1 MANTKKGGKGSSSKK
16 GSSSSKKKTTSKK
29 GSSVKY
35 VGKNKDYSKSFYELH
50 RTSIMLTYAIVAV
63 ILFFL
68 AVFKGY
74 NIWETIR
81 CGLFTFFGVGYYVL
95 ILVCLYLT
103 VRIIT
108 NNLKRGMIATNL
120 SAIVL
125 VASVSSVVHLFD
137 YSIGEG
143 GFEEWKTQ
151 FAEVVSDSWAKS
163 GDLFFEGGGILGGL
177 FGGTLLHS
185 FGKDGAFV
193 VVIATL
199 LASGFILLNL
209 DAESIRNSFLNIKDK
224 YILNKEEKA
233 VLKEER
239 QELHKKEREAKEAAK
254 KQRIEELRTQRKLAS
269 AAASANDQN
278 KATAKSSKKAA
289 DTSFASKTQP
299 IIDSF
304 DFNNTEIG
312 LDLKNHIQEDE
323 LSKNKRELKPVMPD
337 MELFS
342 MPVEIGDASP
352 KKSENNTIDISTDN
366 DSDKPDFFE
375 DISSNDEAFEAGVS
389 EANSENEVIIK
400 DAAQSAKEQLD
411 KTKSQSDNFVE
422 ESTPKKEYVLPPIDC
437 LKQPEFNLTADYE
450 SEMQETSKK
459 ILDTIKSFQVNV
471 SLVGITRG
479 PSVTRYEISPAPG
492 VKISKITGL
501 SKEISLA
508 LATSDIRFEA
518 PIPGKAAV
526 GIEVPNKRRDMVRL
540 SELIVS
546 DDYQK
551 AKSNKKKL
559 LTVALGKNVAGDV
572 ILTDLS
578 KLPHLLVAG
587 TTGSGKSVCMNCMIA
602 SILYNATP
610 SEVKLLMIDPKQV
623 EFPVYNGIPHLLV
636 PVITDVRKAAGSLSW
651 AVSEMENRYKAF
663 SKCGV
668 RDIEAFNKNLDKN
681 PEYQFMPQIVIF
693 IDELND
699 LMMVSPKEVE
709 DSICRLAQKARAAGM
724 HLVVATQRPSV
735 DVITGLI
742 KANIPSRLA
751 LSVSSQVDSRTIL
764 DVSGAEKLLG
774 NGDMLFSAVG
784 SSGHLRVQGA
794 FLSEDE
800 IETIVDFIKEQE
812 NASYDDDI
820 IEEIEKNATA
830 DDSSKKKGA
839 GVSGKDSGKQFDDL
853 LDKAVD
859 IITSTNSASTTALQ
873 RKLGIGYARA
883 ARIIDE
889 LEQLGYVSTPIGNNK
904 GRNVL
909 ITRTQYLEMKAGSE
923 VIQEEFDDD
932 FDILSD

>member
-1 MANTKKGGKGSSSKK
+1 MANSKKGGKSNTASKN
-16 GSSSSKKKTTSKK
+16 KKTTAAKNNKNNKK
-29 GSSVKY
+29 SGASSVKY

-50 RTSIMLTYAIVAV
+50 RTAIMLMYAFMAV
-63 ILFFL
+63 VFFFL
-68 AVFKGY
+68 AVFRGY
-74 NIWETIR
+74 NIWEAVR
-81 CGLFTFFGVGYYVL
+81 GGLFTFFGVGFYVL
-95 ILVCLYLT
+95 ILICAYLT
-103 VRIIT
+103 VKIIT
-108 NNLKRGMIATNL
+108 NNLKRGMI
-120 SAIVL
+120 SANISAFL
-125 VASVSSVVHLFD
+125 FIISVSSIVHLFG

-151 FAEVVSDSWAKS
+151 LVEVVAESWANK
-163 GDLFFEGGGILGGL
+163 GDLFCSGGGIVGAL
-177 FGGTLLHS
+177 FGGTFLHC

-199 LASGFILLNL
+199 LVSGFILLNL
-209 DAESIRNSFLNIKDK
+209 DAESLRNAFINIKDK
-224 YILNKEEKA
+224 YVVSKEEKA
-233 VLKEER
+233 IIKEEKAIIKEDKENR
-239 QELHKKEREAKEAAK
+239 RIQEMESLKAAK
-254 KQRIEELRTQRKLAS
+254 KKRLEELRAQRAAENKAVKNNSNLSKS
-269 AAASANDQN
+269 AAD
-278 KATAKSSKKAA
+278 KIK
-289 DTSFASKTQP
+289 TS
-299 IIDSF
+299 DNF
-304 DFNNTEIG
+304 DFNTTEIDLDMKNLSDNLEFQKDKRNLKPCIPDGSLFAIPENSESKVEENTETLN
-312 LDLKNHIQEDE
+312 LDIPFD
-323 LSKNKRELKPVMPD
+323 
-337 MELFS
+337 
-342 MPVEIGDASP
+342 
-352 KKSENNTIDISTDN
+352 DISEIV
-366 DSDKPDFFE
+366 SK
-375 DISSNDEAFEAGVS
+375 DISSDESITITS
-389 EANSENEVIIK
+389 EESIIIE
-400 DAAQSAKEQLD
+400 DAAQTAKDQLD
-411 KTKSQSDNFVE
+411 KTVTRADNFVE
-422 ESTPKKEYVLPPIDC
+422 EKKVKKDYVLPPVDC
-437 LKQPEFNLTADYE
+437 LRQPEFNFGADYQT
-450 SEMQETSKK
+450 EMKETSQK
-459 ILDTIKSFQVNV
+459 ILDTLKSFNIDVT
-471 SLVGITRG
+471 LVGITRG

-501 SKEISLA
+501 AKEISLA

-526 GIEVPNKRRDMVRL
+526 GIEVPNKTRDKVTLR
-540 SELIVS
+540 ELIVS
-546 DDYQK
+546 EEYQAIK
-551 AKSNKKKL
+551 DNKKKL
-559 LTVALGKNVAGDV
+559 LTVALGKNVSGNV

-651 AVSEMENRYKAF
+651 AVSEMENRYRTF

-668 RDIEAFNKNLDKN
+668 RDIESFNKYIKKN

-774 NGDMLFSAVG
+774 YGDMLFSAVG
-784 SSGHLRVQGA
+784 SSGHNRIQGA
-794 FLSEDE
+794 FLSDEE
-800 IETIVDFIKEQE
+800 IETIVNFIKAQE
-812 NASYDDDI
+812 NAYYDDEI
-820 IEEIEKNATA
+820 IEEIERNACA
-830 DDSSKKKGA
+830 DEKDKKKGESE
-839 GVSGKDSGKQFDDL
+839 GEKKFDSL
-853 LDKAVD
+853 LDKAID

-873 RKLGIGYARA
+873 RKLGIGYSRA
-883 ARIIDE
+883 ARIIDD
-889 LEQLGYVSTPIGNNK
+889 LEELGYVSAPIGNNK

-909 ITRTQYLEMKAGSE
+909 ISRARYLEMKSGGDVTEQAS
-923 VIQEEFDDD
+923 DD